1 MKTRIVVL
9 GGLMSAVVLFLGYGF
24 SFAGPGGATPTSK
37 IGTVS
42 VRNVFRDCKAN
53 AGYRD
58 KALAEQNKRNAEV
71 EILQKEIA
79 VQEAGLKAL
88 KRGSSDYMKQYE
100 ELINNQAQF
109 EAKKQFLSQQ
119 RVLEDGQWTELLY
132 KEVLRIT
139 KELAKQKG
147 LAIVFEVAEPDFP
160 MTNTDE
166 LMMALQTHKVLY
178 SGGCVDLTAD
188 VVVEMN
194 KIGAKLKL

>member
-1 MKTRIVVL
+1 M
-9 GGLMSAVVLFLGYGF
+9 
-24 SFAGPGGATPTSK
+24 
-37 IGTVS
+37 
-42 VRNVFRDCKAN
+42 
-53 AGYRD
+53 
-58 KALAEQNKRNAEV
+58 
-71 EILQKEIA
+71 
-79 VQEAGLKAL
+79 
-88 KRGSSDYMKQYE
+88 
-100 ELINNQAQF
+100 
-109 EAKKQFLSQQ
+109 
-119 RVLEDGQWTELLY
+119 EDGQWTELLY

>member
-1 MKTRIVVL
+1 MKTRTVVL
-9 GGLMSAVVLFLGYGF
+9 GGLTSAVVLFLGYGF
-24 SFAGPGGATPTSK
+24 SLAGPGGATPTLK

-58 KALAEQNKRNAEV
+58 KALAEQNKRNAEI
-71 EILQKEIA
+71 EILDKKIA
-79 VQEAGLKAL
+79 AQEAGLKAF